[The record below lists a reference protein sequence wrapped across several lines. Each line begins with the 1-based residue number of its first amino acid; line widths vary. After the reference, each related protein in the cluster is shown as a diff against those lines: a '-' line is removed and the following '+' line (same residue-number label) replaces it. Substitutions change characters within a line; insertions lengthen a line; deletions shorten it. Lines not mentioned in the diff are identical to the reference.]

1 MVALTLK
8 TGGEEASLLLLPW
21 ERPLVEWPEK
31 DFVQVPAG
39 NHRHVVRFLDLA
51 GSFVAIKE
59 LPERLARREYD
70 ILEQLR
76 EEGLP
81 AVSLIGIATSRTDGD
96 GDELESALITHH
108 LSYSLPYR
116 SLFGGPIDEEQRQQ
130 LVDALAVLLVRL
142 HLAGFYWGDC
152 SLNNALFRRDAGSL
166 RAYVVDTE
174 TAERHPELTDGQ
186 RGHELQ
192 IAAENVVGGLLDLEA
207 AGRLE
212 GSVDPNEVAD
222 SLVERY
228 EALWAEVTG
237 VDELTASELGQ
248 IHVRLRRLNDLGFD
262 TDEYELRA
270 EDGLVRFRPTVVE
283 EGHHKRLL
291 ERLTGIV
298 AHENQARRL
307 LTAMRGYGAWLSQ
320 TDGEQI
326 PEAVTAFRWLTERW
340 APTLD
345 LIPSGLRHRLEDAEL
360 YAEILEHNLRMTAE
374 RGAEV
379 PLEDAAA
386 DYVDEVLRHR
396 ADESHVLPAD

>member
-1 MVALTLK
+1 MVALKLK
-8 TGGEEASLLLLPW
+8 TGGDEAHLLLLPW
-21 ERPLVEWPEK
+21 HQPLAEWPED

-39 NHRHVVRFLDLA
+39 FHRHVVRFLDLA

-81 AVSLIGIATSRTDGD
+81 AVSLIGIATSRAGDDGNQ
-96 GDELESALITHH
+96 LESALITRH

-116 SLFGGPIDEEQRQQ
+116 NLFGGPIHEEQRHQ
-130 LVDALAVLLVRL
+130 LIDALAVLLVRL

-174 TAERHPELTDGQ
+174 TAERHPRLTDGQ
-186 RGHELQ
+186 RRSELE
-192 IAAENVVGGLLDLEA
+192 IAAENVAGGLLDLEA

-212 GSVDPNEVAD
+212 GSIEPAEVAAR
-222 SLVERY
+222 LVARY
-228 EALWAEVTG
+228 ESLWAELTH
-237 VDELTASELGQ
+237 VDELATSELGK
-248 IHVRLRRLNDLGFD
+248 IHERLHRLNDLGFD

-270 EDGLVRFRPTVVE
+270 TDGLVRFRPTVVE

-291 ERLTGIV
+291 QRLTGIV

-320 TDGEQI
+320 TDGEQLC
-326 PEAVTAFRWLTERW
+326 EAVMAYRWLTERW
-340 APTLD
+340 QPTLD
-345 LIPSGLRHRLEDAEL
+345 RIPSELRSRLEEAEI
-360 YAEILEHNLRMTAE
+360 YSEILEHNRDLSAE
-374 RGAEV
+374 SGREIPIEEAT
-379 PLEDAAA
+379 EDYI
-386 DYVDEVLRHR
+386 DRVLRHR
-396 ADESHVLPAD
+396 ADERRILSAD